1 MSSPTCLRQKR
12 GRGTW
17 FGLILDS
24 GAQNVFEGRRG
35 SEMVI
40 EEEPEADGEPDIKV
54 LELLEASTP
63 QPQPTRPETPCQE
76 GLPEVSITS

>member
-1 MSSPTCLRQKR
+1 MTCTTCHPLHARGLKR

-35 SEMVI
+35 LEMVI
-40 EEEPEADGEPDIKV
+40 EGRILFLKGA
-54 LELLEASTP
+54 
-63 QPQPTRPETPCQE
+63 E
-76 GLPEVSITS
+76 GWGW